1 MDHFRSSGPEI
12 SSPIPLPPSPKLP
25 VLLKCSML
33 SLAPFTP
40 CLVQEKRHKFVQAQT
55 DCFRS
60 FVFFVVSF
68 PFKRHAWICI
78 ASKICFISY
87 DIHLHPI
94 WRFFLPLS
102 LSACLFACFL
112 QHTHTRVRAHA
123 HPFFRA
129 STSVTTKK
137 TSTIPHPFH
146 HHHRAHRVINAIHTA
161 KPFPKKPFQD
171 W

>member
-1 MDHFRSSGPEI
+1 
-12 SSPIPLPPSPKLP
+12 
-25 VLLKCSML
+25 ML

-40 CLVQEKRHKFVQAQT
+40 CLVQEKRHKFVQART

-60 FVFFVVSF
+60 FVFFSF
-68 PFKRHAWICI
+68 RFHSRDSLGS
-78 ASKICFISY
+78 ASLRRYASYLTIFIS
-87 DIHLHPI
+87 IPFGG
-94 WRFFLPLS
+94 FFSLS
-102 LSACLFACFL
+102 LSLRVCLLASFN
-112 QHTHTRVRAHA
+112 THTRVRAHA
-123 HPFFRA
+123 HPFLRA
-129 STSVTTKK
+129 STSVTTTKK